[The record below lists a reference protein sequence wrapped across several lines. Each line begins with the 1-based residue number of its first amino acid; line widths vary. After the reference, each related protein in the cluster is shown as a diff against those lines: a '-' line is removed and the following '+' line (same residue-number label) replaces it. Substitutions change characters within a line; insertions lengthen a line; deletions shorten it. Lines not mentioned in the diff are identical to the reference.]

1 MFKNIF
7 PSVPAPE
14 SKLYPHYLKAF
25 PTMAG
30 KTVAITGCTSGTG
43 LVLAHICGG
52 LGAKVMMLNRTSKRA
67 EKALEQLQNKGVEAQ
82 WIPCD
87 LLSFGS
93 VRWAAEQLKTFCP
106 QGLDVL
112 CNNAGLMGIPDKA
125 SIDGFDKQ
133 MQANHLSHFLL
144 TSLIWPLF
152 EIAVSKRGEARIV
165 NHSSGARKGRPLEAR
180 FLGRNGG
187 NLGGDGFPGMGK
199 WRRYQQSKL
208 ANLMF
213 TYTLPDQIAQQR
225 PKFAGKIKSLCAHPG
240 PTNSGLQGK
249 TAKAGGT
256 RLLDQYILWTAL
268 KRAQSVEDG
277 TMGIARACC
286 EAVVESNNFYGPAVF
301 RQAGPA
307 ELLPAERDVASETL
321 LWRESLKATGLSNFF
336 ESLQAFVQ

>member
-1 MFKNIF
+1 M
-7 PSVPAPE
+7 PAPE
-14 SKLYPHYLKAF
+14 SMLYPGYLNAF
-25 PTMAG
+25 PSMAN

-43 LVLAHICGG
+43 LVLAHICGE
-52 LGAKVMMLNRTSKRA
+52 LGAKVIMLNRTSDRA
-67 EKALEQLQNKGVEAQ
+67 KKALKQLQNKGIEAQ

-93 VRWAAEQLKTFCP
+93 VRWASEQLKTFCTN
-106 QGLDVL
+106 GLDVL

-125 SIDGFDKQ
+125 TIDGFDEQ

-152 EIAVSKRGEARIV
+152 EIAASKRGEARIV
-165 NHSSGARKGRPLEAR
+165 NHSSGARKGRPLETRYLAK
-180 FLGRNGG
+180 NGG

-213 TYTLPDQIAQQR
+213 TYALHDQIAQQR
-225 PKFAGKIKSLCAHPG
+225 PQFAGKIKSLCAHPG

-249 TAKAGGT
+249 TTQSGGT

-277 TMGIARACC
+277 AMGIARACC
-286 EAVVESNNFYGPAVF
+286 EKGVESTDFYGPAVF
-301 RQAGPA
+301 RHAGPA
-307 ELLPAERDVASETL
+307 ELLPTERDAASETL
-321 LWRESLKATGLSNFF
+321 LWNESLKSTGLGDFF
-336 ESLQAFVQ
+336 EPLQVPIK